1 MSVYLLKKGNH
12 YASGL
17 HFGVHFGIKEQQY
30 KIRFSKECLYIPLD
44 WENDYNKLCG
54 WSYGMHHT
62 NSIRVCWRPAVSTV
76 LHEAFPT
83 QIEVCIYV
91 YEAGIRKI
99 SEATLLLDVD
109 KDYELDLALHAA
121 YRDVVPQ
128 RVYLNVKDSNNG
140 LMLDYA
146 TTPKWGYRLYPFF
159 GGNGASPQDMNV
171 TVQKL

>member
-17 HFGVHFGIKEQQY
+17 HFGVHFGITEQQY
-30 KIRFSKECLYIPLD
+30 KIRFSKECLYTPLD

-62 NSIRVCWRPAVSTV
+62 NSIRVCWRPYVPVGVDYNLIT
-76 LHEAFPT
+76 PT
-83 QIEVCIYV
+83 LIELCIYV
-91 YEAGIRKI
+91 YENSTRKI
-99 SEATLLLDVD
+99 SQKTLLVDVE
-109 KDYELDLALHAA
+109 KDYDFDLKYDTSTNTILLNF
-121 YRDVVPQ
+121 PQ
-128 RVYLNVKDSNNG
+128 LGNSILLYYITKP
-140 LMLDYA
+140 
-146 TTPKWGYRLYPFF
+146 TWGYRLYPFF